1 MAVNVVGD
9 VLRELKI
16 MGFPLPIFPK
26 KLVSGPF
33 IFTGSLPDNTTTVQ
47 DLTVGTAQA
56 SDPNLT
62 GIFGVNGASA
72 EKSKV
77 ILYITGVDL
86 ILDLGSENLDSS
98 VIRQL
103 RQNARLMH
111 QHGSELLRYR
121 ALAADFRDNAKQ
133 LSFVDS
139 DLTAGGTRIVGSG
152 EAGLTFF
159 DPWLVDLQVDTF
171 NIANT
176 VAVNTSAAV
185 PFTLIVHGAA
195 IRGGAISSDDLVS
208 VCQCDTPEK
217 QKQRYQ
223 EILSARVIQ
232 RVTR

>member
-1 MAVNVVGD
+1 MAQPLVKD

-16 MGFPLPIFPK
+16 MGFPLPVFPK
-26 KLVSGPF
+26 KLVPGPF
-33 IFTGSLPDNTTTVQ
+33 IFSGSLPDNATTVQ
-47 DLTVGTAQA
+47 DLTIGTAQA

-62 GIFGVNGASA
+62 GIFGVSGASS

-77 ILYITGVDL
+77 ILYVTGVDL
-86 ILDLGSENLDSS
+86 ILDLGGENLDTSI
-98 VIRQL
+98 IRQL
-103 RQNARLMH
+103 RQNVRLMH

-121 ALAADFRDNAKQ
+121 ALAADFRDNVKA

-139 DLTAGGTRIVGSG
+139 DLAAGGTRSVGSG

-159 DPWLVDLQVDTF
+159 DPWLIDLQVDTF
-171 NIANT
+171 NVATT
-176 VAVNTSAAV
+176 VAVNTGAAV

-195 IRGGAISSDDLVS
+195 IRGGSISSDDLVS
-208 VCQCDTPEK
+208 ICQCETPEQ